1 VMVDTIMVHLVGCP
15 YLEPLFG
22 AADFNVSN
30 ATQGPLRMK
39 PYHYTS
45 THTAASNL
53 ACGYTYVGCPA

>member
-1 VMVDTIMVHLVGCP
+1 MMVDTIMVHLVGCP

-22 AADFNVSN
+22 AATPMCRMQHK
-30 ATQGPLRMK
+30 APLRMK